1 MAKEK
6 LLLHCTAILTATV
19 LFSCGTSQKPNSA
32 GKGAKGGN
40 VTYVDALVVKS
51 LPAER
56 TLQLPGTILPNE
68 QVALQAET
76 SGKIVALNLVEG
88 TSVNKGDLLAQ
99 INDSDILATLEKKK
113 LDEKLAAED
122 VARKKKLLDLQA
134 LSQQDY
140 DAALN
145 TLEGIRADIALS
157 KAQIAKTEIRAPF
170 SGKVGLRNVS
180 LGSYVSPSTVVATMV
195 QDNPLKVEFDVPER
209 YVQFIRQ
216 GIEVKFS
223 LGNSVEQH
231 TAKVYATASALD
243 PDTRTLKVRALFQNP
258 GGKIIPGTYA
268 KVTITFENLPDV
280 ISIPPQAIVP
290 EMNKQTV
297 FIAKNGIATKKMVI
311 IGERTG
317 ETAEIASGISIGDT
331 LILTGL
337 TSLRNG
343 MPVSINLQN

>member
-1 MAKEK
+1 MIKEK
-6 LLLHCTAILTATV
+6 LLLHSTAILATSV
-19 LFSCGTSQKPNSA
+19 LFACGTAQQQQKN
-32 GKGAKGGN
+32 AKGGN
-40 VTYVDALVVKS
+40 AIYVDAIVVKA

-56 TLQLPGTILPNE
+56 ILQLPGTILPNE

-76 SGKIVALNLVEG
+76 SGKIVKLNLVEG
-88 TSVNKGDLLAQ
+88 TLVNKGDLLAQ
-99 INDSDILATLEKKK
+99 INDSDILATLDKKK

-180 LGSYVSPSTVVATMV
+180 LGSYVSPSIVVATMV

-209 YVQFIRQ
+209 YVQFIRD
-216 GIEVKFS
+216 GIEIKFS
-223 LGNSVEQH
+223 LGNSAVQN

-243 PDTRTLKVRALFQNP
+243 PDTRTMKVRALFQNP
-258 GGKIIPGTYA
+258 GGKIIPGTFA
-268 KVTITFENLPDV
+268 RVTITFENLPDV
-280 ISIPPQAIVP
+280 ISISPQAIVP
-290 EMNKQTV
+290 EMSKQTV
-297 FIAKNGIATKKMVI
+297 FIVKNGKAAKRMIV

-317 ETAEIASGISIGDT
+317 ETAEISSGISVGDT

-337 TSLRNG
+337 TSLRDG
-343 MPVSINLQN
+343 MPVSIDLQK